1 MKILVINPGSTSTKI
16 GVFDNQVKY
25 FEQVLR
31 HSRDE
36 LAHFDN
42 VTDQYEFRKQTIVD
56 ALMQSGIAL
65 YELDAIAC
73 RGGACKPIPG
83 GTYLI
88 DEQLC
93 HDQANNPI
101 QHPSSLAALIGFD
114 LAKELGIK
122 AYFTDSPMTY
132 ELSEL
137 ASFSGHREI
146 KRHGR
151 FHALNARAV
160 AQAYAQQRNKHYSE
174 LNLIV
179 CHMGGGITISLHQQ
193 GRAVDV
199 TDAIAEG
206 PMTPERSGRL
216 PARDL
221 IDLCFSGQYSHSEM
235 KKLLQG
241 EGGVFSYLGTADM
254 RDVETA
260 AQGGNDEAQLVLD
273 AMIYQ
278 IAKEVGAMAPVV
290 NGQVDG
296 VILTGGIAYSQYVTT
311 ELGKRVGYIADVAIY
326 PGEMELEALAAG
338 VLQVCNQE
346 QVAKCYGENLTA
358 CV

>member
-1 MKILVINPGSTSTKI
+1 MRILVINPGSTSTKI
-16 GVFDNQVKY
+16 GVFDNQAKC

-31 HSRDE
+31 HSSEE
-36 LAHFDN
+36 LAQFNN
-42 VTDQYEFRKQTIVD
+42 VTAQYGFRKQTIVD

-73 RGGACKPIPG
+73 RGGACKPISG
-83 GTYLI
+83 GTYLV

-122 AYFTDSPMTY
+122 AYFTDSPMTN

-137 ASFSGHREI
+137 ASFSGHRDI

-160 AQAYAQQRNKHYSE
+160 AQTYAQQCNKHYSE

-193 GRAVDV
+193 GRAVDA

-221 IDLCFSGQYSHSEM
+221 IDLCFSGQYSHDEM

-254 RDVETA
+254 REVEA
-260 AQGGNDEAQLVLD
+260 AAEEGDREARMVLD

-278 IAKEVGAMAPVV
+278 IAKEIGAMAPVV
-290 NGQVDG
+290 NGQIDG
-296 VILTGGIAYSQYVTT
+296 VILTGGIAYSQYVTS
-311 ELGKRVGYIADVAIY
+311 ELNKRVGYIANIAVF

-338 VLQVCNQE
+338 VLQVCNQK
-346 QVAKCYGENLTA
+346 QPAKCYGDNIK
-358 CV
+358 VDV